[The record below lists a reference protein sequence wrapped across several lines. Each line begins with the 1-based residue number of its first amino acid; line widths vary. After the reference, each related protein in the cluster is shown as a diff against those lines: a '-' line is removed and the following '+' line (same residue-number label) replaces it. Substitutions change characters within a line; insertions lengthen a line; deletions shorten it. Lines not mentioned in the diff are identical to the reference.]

1 MIKVGALI
9 IKACTLMIK
18 ASTLIIKESTLMMKS
33 NTSFYEVFL
42 VFRASVAIFYRK
54 DRKAFGEKCSMPNR
68 YLICN
73 QTSDFRTSDL
83 RLFSIKHNSLT

>member
-9 IKACTLMIK
+9 IKAGTLMIK
-18 ASTLIIKESTLMMKS
+18 ASALIIKAGALMMRS

-54 DRKAFGEKCSMPNR
+54 DRKALGEKCSMPNR
-68 YLICN
+68 YLMQPNFRLSDIRPPTIFH
-73 QTSDFRTSDL
+73 QT
-83 RLFSIKHNSLT
+83 